1 MPSAPP
7 TPASLPASLRG
18 VGRAIYAVTGVVD
31 EVNDLI
37 LPGAFTKTLSTR
49 PVKTVWHHEW
59 KEPCGVVLSVE
70 EWLPGDKRFAEI
82 PDWPAQAGALVAT
95 VSYNLRTSKGRDTYE
110 QVKQWHERGEAAFSI
125 GYRVPE
131 TAATKRADGVRVI
144 HSLDLF
150 EVSPVLH
157 GAHPMTRSLEIKSA
171 AGTAPDM
178 EYKATATAITLA
190 APESSDDIKVAGL
203 TVKAADTS
211 RILLIQRALDPEDPA
226 AGTWEFPGGHLE
238 DGENPL
244 AAALREWQE
253 ETGSELP
260 ADASVVG
267 SWTAPNGKYRGF
279 VVVVPSEQSVPI
291 NRPAAERPLANPDDP
306 KGDSPEVTA
315 WWPLHAL
322 PDMPLLRPACRDTPW
337 ALLTG
342 ASLPQNPAS
351 GKPSPAAQ
359 QFAAAVMAAYTSP
372 AAGGE
377 QKAHADVAAA
387 RATPARIEHKSAHTA
402 VAEAKSLPTPPT
414 EAPAMS
420 TYLPESMEAFQSRLR
435 GLVRDLFREGND
447 AAWPCIEGTYP
458 NQVIVTVHY
467 DDGSSEDGNAYAVPY
482 TVDADGG
489 ITLDTPQPVELATV
503 VIPQG
508 DGAQREA
515 TDTEDI
521 DARVVQPA
529 VEALTDATARV
540 SNSGADAGQLED
552 VRASVREL
560 IEALS
565 AKGLDVA
572 AAKVERPAAAPSGNA
587 LDLWDAD
594 AFPEDEE
601 DEEELPNPDPDED
614 DGGDEDD
621 EDAEETVRIDPAEM
635 KALMEA
641 FELSRTLIP
650 S

>member
-37 LPGAFTKTLSTR
+37 MPGAFTKTLATR

-82 PDWPAQAGALVAT
+82 PDWPAEAGALVAT

-171 AGTAPDM
+171 AGAAPDM

-203 TVKAADTS
+203 AVKAADTG
-211 RILLIQRALDPEDPA
+211 RILLIQRALDPDDPA

-238 DGENPL
+238 DGEDPL

-260 ADASVVG
+260 AAASVVG

-279 VVVVPSEQSVPI
+279 VVMVPSEQSVPI
-291 NRPAAERPLANPDDP
+291 NRPAAERPLTNPDDP
-306 KGDSPEVTA
+306 KGDNPEVTA
-315 WWPLHAL
+315 WWPLPAL

-337 ALLTG
+337 ALLAG
-342 ASLPQNPAS
+342 AALPQNPAG
-351 GKPSPAAQ
+351 GKPGPAAQ
-359 QFAAAVMAAYTSP
+359 QFAAAVMAAYTAP

-377 QKAHADVAAA
+377 QKAHADIAAA
-387 RATPARIEHKSAHTA
+387 RGAVTPRIEHKSARA
-402 VAEAKSLPTPPT
+402 VVAEAKSLSTPT

-435 GLVRDLFREGND
+435 SLVRDLFREGND
-447 AAWPCIEGTYP
+447 TAWPCIEGTYP

-467 DDGSSEDGNAYAVPY
+467 DDGFGGEDGNAYAVPY

-508 DGAQREA
+508 DGAQRAA

-529 VEALTDATARV
+529 VEALTDATTRV
-540 SNSGADAGQLED
+540 NNSGADAGQLED

-565 AKGLDVA
+565 AKGLDMA
-572 AAKVERPAAAPSGNA
+572 AATVERPAAVPSGNA

-601 DEEELPNPDPDED
+601 DDDEELPTPED
-614 DGGDEDD
+614 GEDD
-621 EDAEETVRIDPAEM
+621 EEEETAETVRIDPDEM
-635 KALMEA
+635 KSLMEA
-641 FELSRTLIP
+641 FELSRAPVP